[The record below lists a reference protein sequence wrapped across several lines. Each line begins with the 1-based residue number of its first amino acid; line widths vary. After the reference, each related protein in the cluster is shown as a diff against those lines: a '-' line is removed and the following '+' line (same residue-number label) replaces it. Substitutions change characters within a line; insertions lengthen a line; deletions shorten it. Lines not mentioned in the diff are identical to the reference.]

1 MTEETLVVDDKK
13 MLKVLRMLLKAAN
26 ARKRGEYI
34 MEFHDNGIC
43 YHSEY
48 MYLGQPSP
56 HSYIYQWCSDLFVG
70 WKHHS
75 GISYIPISNNDDIH
89 KWDGENLKLRID
101 LLRYS
106 IRKLKARIEQEQ
118 TNVD

>member
-13 MLKVLRMLLKAAN
+13 MLKVLRNLLKAAN
-26 ARKRGEYI
+26 ARKRGEHI
-34 MEFHDNGIC
+34 MEFQDSGIC
-43 YHSEY
+43 YHSEV
-48 MYLGQPSP
+48 MYLGEST
-56 HSYIYQWCSDLFVG
+56 SDSFIYHWCSEIFVG

-75 GISYIPISNNDDIH
+75 GGYAFPIRNNDIH

-118 TNVD
+118 NNVD